1 MPNCLNNMTWEALK
15 RLGMAAPATVHLGD
29 FKDDVLKN
37 GNPVQFRVIGI
48 NHDVTSDGQIV
59 PLTWEMVDCM
69 PSRYPWCRN
78 GDVDG
83 SWPDSYLF
91 RAMNDPDGDVYRLM
105 PDGII
110 EVAVSIVKPTAKVTD
125 DSFEI
130 VNSTAKFF
138 IKSEAET
145 FGRVIYSAP
154 GEGHWYGWYRQ
165 EGVPWY
171 KLRNGGREYTMERSP
186 VKGCPGAFCTVYT
199 NGDASYYNARVSSG
213 LAPAFGF

>member
-1 MPNCLNNMTWEALK
+1 
-15 RLGMAAPATVHLGD
+15 
-29 FKDDVLKN
+29 
-37 GNPVQFRVIGI
+37 
-48 NHDVTSDGQIV
+48 
-59 PLTWEMVDCM
+59 
-69 PSRYPWCRN
+69 
-78 GDVDG
+78 
-83 SWPDSYLF
+83 
-91 RAMNDPDGDVYRLM
+91 MNDPDGDVYRLM

-171 KLRNGGREYTMERSP
+171 KLSNGGREYTMERSP
-186 VKGCPGAFCTVYT
+186 VKGCPGNFCFVNTSGTANNFYAT
-199 NGDASYYNARVSSG
+199 NSLG

>member
-1 MPNCLNNMTWEALK
+1 
-15 RLGMAAPATVHLGD
+15 
-29 FKDDVLKN
+29 
-37 GNPVQFRVIGI
+37 
-48 NHDVTSDGQIV
+48 
-59 PLTWEMVDCM
+59 
-69 PSRYPWCRN
+69 
-78 GDVDG
+78 
-83 SWPDSYLF
+83 
-91 RAMNDPDGDVYRLM
+91 MNDPDGDVYRLM

-145 FGRVIYSAP
+145 FGRAIYFAP

-186 VKGCPGAFCTVYT
+186 VKGCPGIFCSVTT
-199 NGDASYYNARVSSG
+199 NGAADIDSAYTSLG